1 MPPPSRR
8 SKFSRL
14 RRFGMVK
21 AMLQSGLRRIM
32 GCSLWSFW
40 TVGYWGM
47 AWLMVL
53 RRLTSKTETLCFVGS
68 WPFCAVLLFPTG
80 TFDAFLLLCS
90 HISLAVCVVLE
101 VASLF
106 CHEKC
111 GEFVGWMPDAPLLG
125 AVGSVSMYNQF
136 HGGIPFRFYFWDTVA
151 GAVVTA
157 GYILGYGVVYWYIE
171 RRMIHTAETRR
182 GQGS

>member
-1 MPPPSRR
+1 
-8 SKFSRL
+8 
-14 RRFGMVK
+14 MVK

-53 RRLTSKTETLCFVGS
+53 GHLTSKTETLCFVGS

-80 TFDAFLLLCS
+80 TFDAVFFCCVPIFLW
-90 HISLAVCVVLE
+90 AVRGVLE

-106 CHEKC
+106 WHEKC
-111 GEFVGWMPDAPLLG
+111 GEFVGWMPDAPLGSCRVGLHVQSVPRWNSFPVLLLG
-125 AVGSVSMYNQF
+125 YSCWCCRD
-136 HGGIPFRFYFWDTVA
+136 GGIHPWVWCPP
-151 GAVVTA
+151 
-157 GYILGYGVVYWYIE
+157 LL
-171 RRMIHTAETRR
+171 H
-182 GQGS
+182 